1 MERRYAFNWQ
11 ESTLLVRASDYDA
24 LAQRLA
30 EAERRIR
37 AVQQKVSPDGLCNP
51 GWQDALQ
58 ELYDSVNADSAT
70 VPLED
75 ALWESLHGAPW
86 PGPHGVCPDGTPHM
100 PKNGECIKCRNAV
113 TVSEVTK

>member
-1 MERRYAFNWQ
+1 MTGYYEDDSMHEEC
-11 ESTLLVRASDYDA
+11 ESLRA
-24 LAQRLA
+24 RLA
-30 EAERRIR
+30 EAERIMRDYVE
-37 AVQQKVSPDGLCNP
+37 AFQKP
-51 GWQDALQ
+51 GFGMLTVEPMIAWLAA
-58 ELYDSVNADSAT
+58 ADSAT